1 MTFSSRYRTSK
12 LEEVSSRVFDVCIIG
27 GGITGAGIALD
38 AVSRGL
44 SVVLLEKNDF
54 ASGTSSRSTKLIHG
68 GLRYLKQLEFL
79 IVSQVGRER
88 AILHRL
94 APHLV
99 IPDKMLLP
107 FTRGGTFGKFST
119 SLGLWVYDFLAGVK
133 GADKRKMYGKRS
145 ILEKEPLLDSTVVLG
160 GGVYAEYRTDDARL
174 TLEVIKTAHESG
186 AICLNY
192 CEVTALNYQQGTV
205 DSLVC
210 KDIIDGEEHKIQFR
224 TLVNATGPWVDGI
237 RELDHSLSGKHLFLT
252 KGVHIVVPFEK
263 LPLQQSIY
271 FDVADGRMIFAIPR
285 GEVTYIG
292 TTDTPY
298 EGNREK
304 IAIEITDIQYL
315 LSAVNLMFPQV
326 EIFIDDVISAWAGLR
341 PLIYE
346 PGKSASEL
354 SRKDEIFVA
363 ASGLISIA
371 GGKLTGY
378 RKMAEKVVNL
388 IEKKIKGT
396 STPCKTRQISLCNGA
411 FSTYLSVLQYKN
423 RITENLRQYQLSPVM
438 ADYLV
443 HLYGKQVD
451 LILDGIKTTENK
463 TRIGLMLS
471 ELTYCLEHEMVL
483 SLKDF
488 FVRRTGRLFFDPQSI
503 PEAILPAADLCGNY
517 LGWSSERKE
526 QEVREMQYVLDHR
539 LVFC

>member
-1 MTFSSRYRTSK
+1 MSFSSKYRTSK

-44 SVVLLEKNDF
+44 SVILLEKNDF

-68 GLRYLKQLEFL
+68 GLRYLQQREFL

-99 IPDKMLLP
+99 VPDKMLLP
-107 FTRGGTFGKFST
+107 FTKGFTFGKFST
-119 SLGLWVYDFLAGVK
+119 SLGLWVYDFLAGVR
-133 GADKRKMYGKRS
+133 GEDKRKMYGKRS
-145 ILEKEPLLDSTVVLG
+145 ILEKEPLLDASVVLG
-160 GGVYAEYRTDDARL
+160 GGIYAEYRTDDARL

-192 CEVTALNYQQGTV
+192 CEVTSLNYQQGTV

-210 KDIIDGEEHKIQFR
+210 KDTIDGVEHKIQFR
-224 TLVNATGPWVDGI
+224 TLVNATGPWVDEI

-252 KGVHIVVPFEK
+252 KGVHIVVPFDK

-285 GEVTYIG
+285 GEITYIG

-298 EGNREK
+298 KGNREK
-304 IAIEITDIQYL
+304 IVIETADIQYL
-315 LSAVNLMFPQV
+315 LSAVNLIFPQV

-363 ASGLISIA
+363 SSGLISIA

-388 IEKKIKGT
+388 IEKRIKGK
-396 STPCKTRQISLCNGA
+396 STRCKTKQISLCHGV

-423 RITENLRQYQLSPVM
+423 HITESLRQYHLSPVM

-451 LILDGIKTTENK
+451 IILDGIKTNENK
-463 TRIGLMLS
+463 TGIGLLLS
-471 ELTYCLEHEMVL
+471 ELTYCIEHEMVL

-503 PEAILPAADLCGNY
+503 PEAIIPAADLCGNY
-517 LGWSSERKE
+517 LGWSSER
-526 QEVREMQYVLDHR
+526 QEREVLEMQYVLDHR
-539 LVFC
+539 LAFC

>member
-1 MTFSSRYRTSK
+1 M
-12 LEEVSSRVFDVCIIG
+12 EVSSRVFDVCIIG

-38 AVSRGL
+38 AASRGL
-44 SVVLLEKNDF
+44 SVILLEKNDF
-54 ASGTSSRSTKLIHG
+54 GSGTSSRSTKLIHG
-68 GLRYLKQLEFL
+68 GLRYLKQMEFM

-107 FTRGGTFGKFST
+107 FTKGGTFGKFST
-119 SLGLWVYDFLAGVK
+119 SLGLWVYDFLAGVR
-133 GADKRKMYGKRS
+133 GTDKRKMYGRRS
-145 ILEKEPLLDSTVVLG
+145 ILEKEPLLDATVVLG

-186 AICLNY
+186 AVCLNY

-210 KDIIDGEEHKIQFR
+210 KDTIDGEDYKIQFR

-285 GEVTYIG
+285 GEITYVG

-298 EGNREK
+298 KGNREK
-304 IAIEITDIQYL
+304 IDIETADIQYL

-326 EIFIDDVISAWAGLR
+326 EIFIEDVISAWAGLR
-341 PLIYE
+341 PLIFE

-363 ASGLISIA
+363 SSGLISIA

-388 IEKKIKGT
+388 IEKNIKGQR
-396 STPCKTRQISLCNGA
+396 TPCKTKRISLCHGA
-411 FSTYLSVLQYKN
+411 FSSYLSVLQYRN
-423 RITENLRQYQLSPVM
+423 QIAESLRQYNLSSVW

-443 HLYGKQVD
+443 HLYGKQVEV
-451 LILDGIKTTENK
+451 ILKGFTTAENK
-463 TRIGLMLS
+463 TPTGLLLS
-471 ELTYCLEHEMVL
+471 ELTFCLEYEMVN

-488 FVRRTGRLFFDPQSI
+488 FVRRTGMLFFDPQSI
-503 PEAILPAADLCGNY
+503 PEAILPAADLCRNY
-517 LGWSSERKE
+517 LGWSAERQE
-526 QEVREMQYVLDHR
+526 REVREMQYVLDHR